1 LKRTGHLS
9 ASEAAAALG
18 VSRDTLYAYVS
29 RGLLRSERSP
39 GSRAS
44 RYHAEDVWML
54 VQRREGR
61 RDPSRAARQ
70 ALHWGTP
77 VLESEIALI
86 SDGELHYRGWKVSE
100 LARTSSFEDVAA
112 LLWGDPGGV
121 LPDAA
126 PELPPAFMAV
136 ARAVRDLPALEAFQM
151 ALAAAA
157 AHDPSAW
164 ELAPESVRATGAR
177 ILRLLA
183 AIAVG
188 ASPSRRPVAEVLQ
201 RGWASD
207 DAAARAILEAALVLW
222 ADHELNVS
230 TFAARCVASAN
241 ANPYAVVVAGLSALR
256 GPLHGGATA
265 QVEALFDEVGEPA
278 RARAV
283 LEARLRRGER
293 IPGFGH
299 ALYVGIDPRARV
311 LLDLLHERKPVCP
324 GLALADA
331 VAESCVALVG
341 KHPNVDFAG
350 GAMARALALPR
361 GAPLAMFGIAR
372 SAGWI
377 AHALEQYA
385 EGRLIRPR
393 ARYVG
398 PPPRT

>member
-1 LKRTGHLS
+1 MKRTGHLS

-29 RGLLRSERSP
+29 RGLIRSEKSP
-39 GSRAS
+39 GSRAR

-54 VQRREGR
+54 VERKQGR
-61 RDPSRAARQ
+61 RDPSRTARQ

-77 VLESEIALI
+77 ILDSEISLI
-86 SDGELHYRGWKVSE
+86 SEGEIYYRGWKVSE
-100 LARTSSFEDVAA
+100 LARGSTFEDVAA
-112 LLWGDPGGV
+112 LLWGEPGGV
-121 LPDAA
+121 LSDAV
-126 PELPPAFMAV
+126 PELPPGFAAISRV
-136 ARAVRDLPALEAFQM
+136 ARGLPTLEAFQM
-151 ALAAAA
+151 TLAAAA

-164 ELAPESVRATGAR
+164 DLAPDSVRGAGAR

-183 AIAVG
+183 AQAVG
-188 ASPSRRPVAEVLQ
+188 ATPSRRPLAEVLQ
-201 RGWASD
+201 RGWAPGD
-207 DAAARAILEAALVLW
+207 RAARAVLESALVLW

-230 TFAARCVASAN
+230 TFTARCVASAH

-256 GPLHGGATA
+256 GPLHGGATE
-265 QVEALFDEVGEPA
+265 QVEALFDEVREPA

-299 ALYVGIDPRARV
+299 ALYPEIDPRARV
-311 LLDLLHERKPVCP
+311 LLELLREAKPGCE

-331 VAESCVALVG
+331 VAEACVALVG

-350 GAMARALALPR
+350 GAMARAFQLPR
-361 GAPLAMFGIAR
+361 GAILSVFGISR

>member
-1 LKRTGHLS
+1 
-9 ASEAAAALG
+9 
-18 VSRDTLYAYVS
+18 
-29 RGLLRSERSP
+29 
-39 GSRAS
+39 
-44 RYHAEDVWML
+44 ML
-54 VQRREGR
+54 VQRRDGR
-61 RDPSRAARQ
+61 RDPGRAARQ

-77 VLESEIALI
+77 ILETEISLI
-86 SDGELHYRGWKVSE
+86 SEGEIFYRGWKVSE
-100 LARTSSFEDVAA
+100 LARGSTFEDVAA
-112 LLWGDPGGV
+112 LLWGEPGGA
-121 LPDAA
+121 LPDAVPA
-126 PELPPAFMAV
+126 LPSGFAAIS
-136 ARAVRDLPALEAFQM
+136 RAARDLPALEAFQM
-151 ALAAAA
+151 TLSAAA

-164 ELAPESVRATGAR
+164 DLAPGSVRAAGAR

-183 AIAVG
+183 AVATG
-188 ASPSRRPVAEVLQ
+188 AAPSRRPLAGVLA
-201 RGWASD
+201 RGWAPG

-230 TFAARCVASAN
+230 TFTARCVASAN
-241 ANPYAVVVAGLSALR
+241 ANPYAVVVAGISALR
-256 GPLHGGATA
+256 GPLHGGATE
-265 QVEALFDEVGEPA
+265 QVEALFDEVREPE

-299 ALYVGIDPRARV
+299 ALYPGIDPRARV
-311 LLDLLHERKPVCP
+311 LLDLLRQSKPGCA

-331 VAESCVALVG
+331 VADSCFALVG

-361 GAPLAMFGIAR
+361 GAPLATFGIAR

>member
-1 LKRTGHLS
+1 
-9 ASEAAAALG
+9 
-18 VSRDTLYAYVS
+18 
-29 RGLLRSERSP
+29 
-39 GSRAS
+39 
-44 RYHAEDVWML
+44 
-54 VQRREGR
+54 
-61 RDPSRAARQ
+61 
-70 ALHWGTP
+70 
-77 VLESEIALI
+77 
-86 SDGELHYRGWKVSE
+86 
-100 LARTSSFEDVAA
+100 
-112 LLWGDPGGV
+112 
-121 LPDAA
+121 
-126 PELPPAFMAV
+126 MAV